1 MKKHGLLLFVLF
13 LIVSLV
19 TACSSE
25 NGLAT
30 AKELTIEKR
39 TLTAD
44 EEMLIW
50 NAGGSTM
57 AQHFEIGG
65 TIPEG
70 HILELTVEEYEKGE
84 FIYDRASTPVEGE
97 LGDARGIGFGGGR
110 DGEENT
116 LIFASPGGKA
126 EMIIENFEGASSSTW
141 GEMISEVVT
150 INPADPVYLAYW
162 IGTFEDEISANYSA
176 KNNYEDLKNHD
187 KSFLLK
193 AELKKK

>member
-1 MKKHGLLLFVLF
+1 MKKHGLLLFLLLLVMS
-13 LIVSLV
+13 IV
-19 TACSSE
+19 TACSFE
-25 NGLAT
+25 KGLTNG
-30 AKELTIEKR
+30 KDLTIKKR
-39 TLTAD
+39 TLTGD

-50 NAGGSTM
+50 NAGGSRM

-84 FIYDRASTPVEGE
+84 FIHDRTSTPVEGE

-116 LIFASPGGKA
+116 LIFASPGGKV

-150 INPADPVYLAYW
+150 INPVDPIYLAYW

-176 KNNYEDLKNHD
+176 ENNYEDLKNYD

>member
-1 MKKHGLLLFVLF
+1 MKKHGLLLFVL
-13 LIVSLV
+13 LVVMSIV
-19 TACSSE
+19 TACSVE
-25 NGLAT
+25 KGLANG
-30 AKELTIEKR
+30 KDLTIKKR

-65 TIPEG
+65 TIPDG
-70 HILELTVEEYEKGE
+70 HILEFIVEEYEKGE
-84 FIYDRASTPVEGE
+84 FVHDRASTPVEGE

-116 LIFASPGGKA
+116 LVFASPGGKS
-126 EMIIENFEGASSSTW
+126 EMIIENFEGTSASTW
-141 GEMISEVVT
+141 GELMSKVVR
-150 INPADPVYLAYW
+150 INLDDPVYLAYW

-176 KNNYEDLKNHD
+176 ENNYEDLKNHD